1 MSHIG
6 LKYSKQIKLD
16 SDSIKSFLN
25 NKPSEKGKKIMDD
38 YLKNNNYA
46 EESDYDLVL
55 TTKDSLIFGF
65 DFLHNGKKLMM
76 PEINP
81 ITIYFSNAIMSN
93 VQIGKYKKI
102 LISDAK
108 KGISQIH
115 SFGNFFQLAF
125 NCIMNL
131 QSSIEVFVNLI
142 IQENNYVFLKKD
154 GTQRTGIIN
163 IHDKINIALP
173 QILSKNFKINFEN
186 EYSQIED
193 LIKLRNDLIHLK
205 PETEITNTKYKIPYR
220 KVIEFNFDKT
230 IIAVKKFINYYE
242 PNLIEE
248 CNCGVNFYFDIIK

>member
-16 SDSIKSFLN
+16 SDSIKSVLE
-25 NKPSEKGKKIMDD
+25 NKPSEKGKMIMDE

-108 KGISQIH
+108 IGVSQIH

-125 NCIMNL
+125 NCIMNI
-131 QSSIEVFVNLI
+131 QSSI
-142 IQENNYVFLKKD
+142 
-154 GTQRTGIIN
+154 
-163 IHDKINIALP
+163 
-173 QILSKNFKINFEN
+173 
-186 EYSQIED
+186 
-193 LIKLRNDLIHLK
+193 
-205 PETEITNTKYKIPYR
+205 
-220 KVIEFNFDKT
+220 
-230 IIAVKKFINYYE
+230 
-242 PNLIEE
+242 
-248 CNCGVNFYFDIIK
+248 